1 MALAALP
8 KYCSWD
14 VKELASDYGWTEL
27 PIHPNDEDRMLSFY
41 SDQHGGV
48 RANVYM
54 KTGTVATSLEHPTKG
69 KTQLYRGQR
78 NTFEKLEEI
87 FDNPRVH
94 TESGYRTRA
103 KLREEDEVVNDVISV
118 VDTPIGCDMYGGLD
132 EMETLRIEGDEAS
145 EYSDR
150 DVMADLYSQ
159 GRLESVSEF
168 DGESLMEKLMNKWD
182 EEEEAESEEVELGA
196 LTDALNFIN
205 GGYYHQSVSE
215 VDYSD
220 ITSTSED
227 NDDGGNDTDDGT
239 TTGSDDSQIDSDQ
252 LHNIEESNEN
262 ESEREESDNY
272 DGGESEASDSESVHE
287 SSGESDHD
295 SEDSNDSENDFD
307 YSS

>member
-1 MALAALP
+1 
-8 KYCSWD
+8 
-14 VKELASDYGWTEL
+14 
-27 PIHPNDEDRMLSFY
+27 
-41 SDQHGGV
+41 
-48 RANVYM
+48 M
-54 KTGTVATSLEHPTKG
+54 KTGTVATSIEHPTKG

-78 NTFEKLEEI
+78 NTFDELEEI

-103 KLREEDEVVNDVISV
+103 KLREEDEVVNDGISV

-145 EYSDR
+145 EYSDK

-196 LTDALNFIN
+196 INDALNFIN

-215 VDYSD
+215 VDYSE
-220 ITSTSED
+220 ITSTSEE
-227 NDDGGNDTDDGT
+227 NDDGGNDTNNGS
-239 TTGSDDSQIDSDQ
+239 TTGSDDSQI
-252 LHNIEESNEN
+252 EESNEK
-262 ESEREESDNY
+262 ESDDY
-272 DGGESEASDSESVHE
+272 DGGESEAGDSESVNESSGESSAESSGE

-295 SEDSNDSENDFD
+295 SEDSNYSENDAD